1 MFCGSAAIPVD
12 YSVLP
17 LVSSRE
23 LAETAT
29 KLSWAVMPT
38 LGGWREEISF
48 PSPQLNEAALPCCLS
63 MISPLF

>member
-1 MFCGSAAIPVD
+1 MLCGSAPIAVD

-29 KLSWAVMPT
+29 KLSCAVLPV
-38 LGGWREEISF
+38 LGGWRGAISF
-48 PSPQLNEAALPCCLS
+48 PSSLN
-63 MISPLF
+63 